1 MLQFPEIRRDL
12 DFLHNIQ
19 NHSWGEG
26 GGLPLMVKL
35 PRCEGDHSPPSS
47 TEGES
52 VVHTLNLAL
61 QHTCN
66 FIMKLHV
73 HSLNNLYTIPMC
85 VNYPTPYFWA
95 T

>member
-1 MLQFPEIRRDL
+1 MLQFPEVRRDL
-12 DFLHNIQ
+12 DLLHNIQ
-19 NHSWGEG
+19 NHLGA
-26 GGLPLMVKL
+26 LPLMVKW
-35 PRCEGDHSPPSS
+35 PGCEGDHSPPSS
-47 TEGES
+47 IEVES

-66 FIMKLHV
+66 FIIKLHV
-73 HSLNNLYTIPMC
+73 HSINNLYTIPVC